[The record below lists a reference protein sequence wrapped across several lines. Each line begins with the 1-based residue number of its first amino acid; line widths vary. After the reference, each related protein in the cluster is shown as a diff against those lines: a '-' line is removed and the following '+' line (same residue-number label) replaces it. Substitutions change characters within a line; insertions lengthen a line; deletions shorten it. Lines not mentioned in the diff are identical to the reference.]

1 MGTSEYRRDGDDRSV
16 VELTRALVGQES
28 PSNREG
34 GVARIVADRMRELG
48 YDDVHVDAMGNVVGL
63 IKGTGPAGPTDPA
76 SILFDGHMDTIGVT
90 PRNAWHRDPF
100 GGQIEGSRLYG
111 RGASDMKGA
120 IAAMV
125 EGIGRLA
132 RQGGAVGSGGSDESG
147 APRRPAAD
155 IWVVAS
161 VAEEMMEGVALTHVL
176 DEIPARTGRPRPAN
190 IVIGEATGL
199 AVATGQRGRAELV
212 VETLGVPAHSST
224 PHLGVNC
231 VYSMTEAVQALR
243 RLAPPE
249 HAWLGAGV
257 MELTDIIS
265 TPYPATSVVPDRCAV
280 TYDRRTLAGETAPS
294 VLRPVEEALSRLA
307 AADPHFKAS
316 VRLAEASFETYTGHP
331 VRATKFLDAWLTP
344 HDSAL
349 ARAAQ
354 AGLDWAGVAAGAADA
369 RFSSYKF
376 CTNGSAIGGKPGYSI
391 IGFGP
396 GNEVQAHTIDEFI
409 EIDQLTAAARGYL
422 GLALA
427 VAFPAAIA
435 VR

>member
-1 MGTSEYRRDGDDRSV
+1 MGTSEYWGDGDDRSV
-16 VELTRALVGQES
+16 VALTQALVGQES

-63 IKGTGPAGPTDPA
+63 VKGTGQGGA
-76 SILFDGHMDTIGVT
+76 ILFDGHMDTIGVT
-90 PRNAWHRDPF
+90 PRSAWQHDPF

-111 RGASDMKGA
+111 RGTSDMKGA

-125 EGIGRLA
+125 EGVGRLA
-132 RQGGAVGSGGSDESG
+132 RAVRTG
-147 APRRPAAD
+147 RPAAD

-161 VAEEMMEGVALTHVL
+161 VAEEMVEGVALTHVL
-176 DEIPARTGRPRPAN
+176 DEIPVRTGRPRPSN

-224 PHLGVNC
+224 PHLGVNA

-249 HAWLGAGV
+249 HPWLGAGV

-294 VLRPVEEALSRLA
+294 VLRPVEEELSRLTAA
-307 AADPHFKAS
+307 AADSHFKAS
-316 VRLAEASFETYTGHP
+316 VRLAEASFHTYTGYP

-349 ARAAQ
+349 VRAAQ
-354 AGLDWAGVAAGAADA
+354 AGLAWAGLADTAAKVPLSA
-369 RFSSYKF
+369 YKF
-376 CTNGSAIGGKPGYSI
+376 CTNGSAVGGRPGYSI

-396 GNEVQAHTIDEFI
+396 GNEAQAHTIDEFT

-427 VAFPAAIA
+427 VAWPEKIGGLRRDA
-435 VR
+435 